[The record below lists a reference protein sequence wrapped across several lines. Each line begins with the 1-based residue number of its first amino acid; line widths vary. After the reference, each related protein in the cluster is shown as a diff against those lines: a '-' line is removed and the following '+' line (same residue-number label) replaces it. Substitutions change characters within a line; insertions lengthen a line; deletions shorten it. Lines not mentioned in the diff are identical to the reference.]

1 MRFGAAC
8 AGSYVPMPAINENAN
23 KQFTSDL
30 FFIRASYQ
38 CCLDQRRCFD
48 ARNTE
53 NLRQNS
59 APIARS
65 CVNKHHRAIIGML
78 VSRKFGFLFVHIPKT
93 AGISITRALEPLC
106 EPRTET
112 FLRRLSRHLPIR
124 EDVAKVC
131 LPRHATAQWMQTK
144 LGKDAF
150 GALHSFAVVRHPL
163 ERVYSH
169 YDFTR
174 RRKEHHWHQRMQ
186 SASFADYLDYL
197 ASRSPAR
204 RLTQFDFVAGADGRM
219 LVNSVLRF
227 ETIQDDFAAFCVKLG
242 LPVLPNLGSHNRS
255 PENTQRAEALA
266 DPKARK
272 LVSDLYARDFV
283 AFGYQS

>member
-106 EPRTET
+106 EPRTESL
-112 FLRRLSRHLPIR
+112 LRRLSRHLPIR

-131 LPRHATAQWMQTK
+131 LPRHATASGCKRNSAKM
-144 LGKDAF
+144 L
-150 GALHSFAVVRHPL
+150 L
-163 ERVYSH
+163 ER
-169 YDFTR
+169 FT
-174 RRKEHHWHQRMQ
+174 
-186 SASFADYLDYL
+186 
-197 ASRSPAR
+197 
-204 RLTQFDFVAGADGRM
+204 
-219 LVNSVLRF
+219 
-227 ETIQDDFAAFCVKLG
+227 
-242 LPVLPNLGSHNRS
+242 VLPWYAIPWNGCIRITILRAAERNITGTNVCSRRVSPIILTTSHQGHR
-255 PENTQRAEALA
+255 RG
-266 DPKARK
+266 
-272 LVSDLYARDFV
+272 V
-283 AFGYQS
+283 